1 MLEVSGDASH
11 KLKGG
16 TGSDSYVIDSVHSGV
31 NITIDQNDFKKGDRD
46 ILYLD
51 FVDKSS
57 VKYSLE
63 NDALTIAQNYGAA
76 LPLRAGM

>member
-1 MLEVSGDASH
+1 M
-11 KLKGG
+11 
-16 TGSDSYVIDSVHSGV
+16 IDSVHSGV

-57 VKYSLE
+57 VNYSLE
-63 NDALTIAQNYGAA
+63 NDALTIAQNYGGSITVKGWDVN
-76 LPLRAGM
+76 PLSKIVFAGNTVVKGSDIF